1 MIDKMRKIQCSQVIG
16 AVYVSDSDALKKKL
30 SKLKFDG
37 LNHLHILTD
46 FDQTLTRQ
54 YFSVEN

>member
-16 AVYVSDSDALKKKL
+16 AVYVSDRDALKKKL

-37 LNHLHILTD
+37 LDHLQMVTD
-46 FDQTLTRQ
+46 FDQTLTRK
-54 YFSVEN
+54 YFRVKN